1 MNQGLAGLLVGGFI
15 GLLLGLTLA
24 PVDAMPLPD
33 LDSPDIACLEDRE
46 ELAQEVMMALKRME
60 ANPGE
65 SPAAINEAAA
75 GAVADAGERIAALQP
90 MKTQDAGLAIA
101 PLVAALKPLVKPDAG
116 RAPTPAAVVANPV
129 TKPQPKLKTAS
140 KNSNGSVTWMV
151 QLIATSDSAEAGRI
165 ERRARALGYAA
176 EIALEAVPA
185 AGESLYKVRV
195 GPFFSKIK
203 GIEALRKIKAKIGIK
218 GWLQPRR

>member
-1 MNQGLAGLLVGGFI
+1 VNQGLAGLLVGGFI

-24 PVDAMPLPD
+24 PVEAMPLAD

-60 ANPGE
+60 ATHCEEPKTVADGA
-65 SPAAINEAAA
+65 SPRT
-75 GAVADAGERIAALQP
+75 ADAGSPEPGARVRTLIAP
-90 MKTQDAGLAIA
+90 DVGLAIA
-101 PLVAALKPLVKPDAG
+101 PLVAALQPVGAPDTGSPPESPVVALSPKKKPSVKP
-116 RAPTPAAVVANPV
+116 PA
-129 TKPQPKLKTAS
+129 S
-140 KNSNGSVTWMV
+140 DGSVTWMV

-165 ERRARALGYAA
+165 ERRARDLGYAA
-176 EIALEAVPA
+176 EITLEEVPA

-203 GIEALRKIKAKIGIK
+203 GVEALRRIRAKIGIT